1 MKGKKFLAMILSA
14 AFGMSTFAACGRRVV
29 EPEKK
34 TTETEAETETE
45 ETENSETVTEV
56 TETENVDEDDIFAQ
70 LAGESFMFT
79 SGAGAWDSTL
89 ILSEDGSF
97 VGNYHDAD
105 AGDSGDGYPN
115 GTLYYCDFYGK
126 FTQPEKINDYTYE
139 MQLEN
144 IATKETEG
152 DTEIKG
158 GVKYIYTGPAG
169 LEEVYDLYIY
179 LPGAPLDELPE
190 RFLDWAS
197 IGLTDDDTTLPFY
210 AIFNV
215 LTFDTFLGPSGD
227 KVTVNDKTTTSD
239 VSIESE
245 LQKIEEKAATMQED
259 LSSGELTQQ
268 EMNTLSLQLYQL
280 WDNELNSIWSRLKET
295 LDEDTMANLTQ
306 EERDWIKTKDSAVEE
321 AGKDA
326 EGGSLQPLLEND
338 EAAELTRDR
347 VYELVEYLK

>member
-1 MKGKKFLAMILSA
+1 M
-14 AFGMSTFAACGRRVV
+14 V
-29 EPEKK
+29 
-34 TTETEAETETE
+34 
-45 ETENSETVTEV
+45 
-56 TETENVDEDDIFAQ
+56 
-70 LAGESFMFT
+70 
-79 SGAGAWDSTL
+79 
-89 ILSEDGSF
+89 LSEDGSF

-105 AGDSGDGYPN
+105 AGVTGDGYPN

-126 FTQPEKINDYTYE
+126 FTKPEKINDYTYE
-139 MQLEN
+139 MHLEN

-152 DTEIKG
+152 DTEIKD

-210 AIFNV
+210 AIFNE

-227 KVTVNDKTTTSD
+227 KVTVNDETTTSD

-245 LQKIEEKAATMQED
+245 LQKIEEKAAAMQED
-259 LSSGELTQQ
+259 LSSGELAQQ
-268 EMNTLSLQLYQL
+268 EMNTLSLRLYQL

-295 LDEDTMANLTQ
+295 LDEDTMTTLTQ

-338 EAAELTRDR
+338 KAAELTRDR
-347 VYELVEYLK
+347 VYELAEYLK

>member
-1 MKGKKFLAMILSA
+1 MITKQNILKTGMALICLTMGIGILSGCSGNNHQESHTESNNSA
-14 AFGMSTFAACGRRVV
+14 QEELHSNVSAQENQNESST
-29 EPEKK
+29 ESK
-34 TTETEAETETE
+34 TE
-45 ETENSETVTEV
+45 ETSQNKEMYLPNTSPLTMT
-56 TETENVDEDDIFAQ
+56 F
-70 LAGESFMFT
+70 S

-197 IGLTDDDTTLPFY
+197 IGLTDEDTTLPFY
-210 AIFNV
+210 VIFNT

-245 LQKIEEKAATMQED
+245 LQKIEEKAAAMQED

-268 EMNTLSLQLYQL
+268 E
-280 WDNELNSIWSRLKET
+280 K
-295 LDEDTMANLTQ
+295 
-306 EERDWIKTKDSAVEE
+306 
-321 AGKDA
+321 
-326 EGGSLQPLLEND
+326 
-338 EAAELTRDR
+338 
-347 VYELVEYLK
+347 

>member
-14 AFGMSTFAACGRRVV
+14 ALGMSTFAACGRRVV

-45 ETENSETVTEV
+45 ETENSEEVTEE

-126 FTQPEKINDYTYE
+126 FIQPEKINDYTYE

-144 IATKETEG
+144 IAMKETEG

-197 IGLTDDDTTLPFY
+197 IGLTDEDTTLPFY
-210 AIFNV
+210 AIFNT

-245 LQKIEEKAATMQED
+245 LQKIEEKAAAMQED

-295 LDEDTMANLTQ
+295 LDEDTMTTLTQ

-338 EAAELTRDR
+338 KAAELTRNR
-347 VYELVEYLK
+347 VYELAEYLK

>member
-14 AFGMSTFAACGRRVV
+14 ALGMSTFAACGRRVV

-34 TTETEAETETE
+34 TTETEAVTETE
-45 ETENSETVTEV
+45 ETENSEEVTEE

-197 IGLTDDDTTLPFY
+197 LGLTDDDTTLPFY

-227 KVTVNDKTTTSD
+227 KVTVNEIKP
-239 VSIESE
+239 
-245 LQKIEEKAATMQED
+245 
-259 LSSGELTQQ
+259 
-268 EMNTLSLQLYQL
+268 QLPMY
-280 WDNELNSIWSRLKET
+280 
-295 LDEDTMANLTQ
+295 
-306 EERDWIKTKDSAVEE
+306 
-321 AGKDA
+321 
-326 EGGSLQPLLEND
+326 P
-338 EAAELTRDR
+338 
-347 VYELVEYLK
+347 

>member
-1 MKGKKFLAMILSA
+1 MKGKKFLVMILSA
-14 AFGMSTFAACGRRVV
+14 ALGMSTFAACGSRVV
-29 EPEKK
+29 ESEKK
-34 TTETEAETETE
+34 TTETEAETGTE
-45 ETENSETVTEV
+45 ETENSEEVTEE

-152 DTEIKG
+152 DTEIKD

-179 LPGAPLDELPE
+179 
-190 RFLDWAS
+190 
-197 IGLTDDDTTLPFY
+197 TTLPFY
-210 AIFNV
+210 AIFNT

-227 KVTVNDKTTTSD
+227 KVKVNDKTTTSD

-245 LQKIEEKAATMQED
+245 LQKIEEKAAAMQED

-268 EMNTLSLQLYQL
+268 EMNALSLQLYQL

-295 LDEDTMANLTQ
+295 LDEDTMATLTQ

-338 EAAELTRDR
+338 KAAELTRNR
-347 VYELVEYLK
+347 VYELAEYLK